1 MIRQRNDP
9 RSQQDGRP
17 KIDDPKI
24 DDPSE
29 EDTVTMADARPPAAE
44 TAVQP
49 DEVMFSPAV
58 RSEQACRGS
67 REAYARRAAAGR
79 FARELSADVM
89 AFIAQRDSAYLATA
103 SADGQ
108 PYVQHRGGPPGF
120 LQILNDH
127 TLAFLDYPGNKQ
139 FISIGHL
146 AENERAFLFL
156 MDYANARRLKLWGRA
171 QVSNDPELI
180 ASLMSS
186 AGSRRVEHAI
196 AFTVLA
202 WDWNCSQHIPR
213 LVPAEPSS

>member
-1 MIRQRNDP
+1 MTCD
-9 RSQQDGRP
+9 RS
-17 KIDDPKI
+17 KVYELSK
-24 DDPSE
+24 
-29 EDTVTMADARPPAAE
+29 EDTVTMPDAGLPSAD
-44 TAVQP
+44 TVLKP

-79 FARELSADVM
+79 FARELSADVT
-89 AFIAQRDSAYLATA
+89 AFIAERDSAYLATA

-127 TLAFLDYPGNKQ
+127 TLAFLDYSGNKQ
-139 FISIGHL
+139 FISVGHL
-146 AENERAFLFL
+146 SENERAFLFL

-171 QVSNDPELI
+171 QLSNDPELI
-180 ASLMSS
+180 ASLMPS
-186 AGSRRVEHAI
+186 GGPGRVEHAI
-196 AFTVLA
+196 VFAVLA

-213 LVPAEPSS
+213 LVPAEPDPDGSA

>member
-1 MIRQRNDP
+1 MIRDREDDREHEEDAMTMSN
-9 RSQQDGRP
+9 GRP
-17 KIDDPKI
+17 P
-24 DDPSE
+24 
-29 EDTVTMADARPPAAE
+29 AAAE

-49 DEVMFSPAV
+49 DEVMFSAGV
-58 RSEQACRGS
+58 RTEQACRGS
-67 REAYARRAAAGR
+67 REVYARRAAAGHFSQR
-79 FARELSADVM
+79 LSENEM

-180 ASLMSS
+180 ASLMPS

-196 AFTVLA
+196 VFTVLA
-202 WDWNCSQHIPR
+202 WDWNCSQNIPR
-213 LVPAEPSS
+213 LVPAEGGPDKSS

>member
-1 MIRQRNDP
+1 MTSDR
-9 RSQQDGRP
+9 GE
-17 KIDDPKI
+17 IDDL
-24 DDPSE
+24 SE
-29 EDTVTMADARPPAAE
+29 EDTVTMADARPPAAD

-79 FARELSADVM
+79 FARELSADEM

-127 TLAFLDYPGNKQ
+127 TLAFLDYAGNKQ
-139 FISIGHL
+139 FISAGHL

-180 ASLMSS
+180 ASLLAS

-196 AFTVLA
+196 VFTVLA

-213 LVPAEPSS
+213 LVPAER

>member
-1 MIRQRNDP
+1 M
-9 RSQQDGRP
+9 
-17 KIDDPKI
+17 
-24 DDPSE
+24 
-29 EDTVTMADARPPAAE
+29 TDARPPAAAE

-58 RSEQACRGS
+58 RTEQACRGS
-67 REAYARRAAAGR
+67 REAYGRRAAAGQ
-79 FARELSADVM
+79 FARELSTEAK
-89 AFIAQRDSAYLATA
+89 AFIAERDSAYLATA

-120 LQILNDH
+120 LKILNDH
-127 TLAFLDYPGNKQ
+127 ALAFLEYPGNRQ

-171 QVSNDPELI
+171 EVSSDPELI
-180 ASLMSS
+180 ASLQTS
-186 AGSRRVEHAI
+186 SRRIEHAI
-196 AFTVLA
+196 VFTVLA

-213 LVPAEPSS
+213 LVPAEPAPDKSS